1 MILIVDDDRSLR
13 MSIGLMLK
21 TGGFESMEASNEADA
36 LAIVRSEHPDLMILD
51 MNLSLTTTGDD
62 GIELLRKIRIL
73 APDVPVILI
82 TAWGTIKLAVDGIQ
96 HGAVDFVTK
105 PWSNRDFMAKIRKAL
120 DDSAKAKQK
129 AAEVPTLEAT
139 ERETITKAVDRCD
152 GNLSKAAE
160 LLGITR
166 QALYRRIEKYG
177 IKIDYKSLVSTKKS

>member
-1 MILIVDDDRSLR
+1 MILIVDDDRSIR

-21 TGGFESMEASNEADA
+21 TGGFESMGASNEADA

-105 PWSNRDFMAKIRKAL
+105 PWSNRDFMVKIRKA
-120 DDSAKAKQK
+120 
-129 AAEVPTLEAT
+129 
-139 ERETITKAVDRCD
+139 R
-152 GNLSKAAE
+152 
-160 LLGITR
+160 
-166 QALYRRIEKYG
+166 
-177 IKIDYKSLVSTKKS
+177 